1 MKKFFI
7 TLLILL
13 ALGGTA
19 FMFGWA
25 QFSVPPGQYGVINS
39 KTHGVDP
46 DLVQSGEFRWV
57 WYKLIPTNVKIAV
70 FKPEHTSFPINFG
83 SSLPSGMTYASF
95 AGLSNA
101 DFSWDIKGEINF
113 NIDPKRLPSLT
124 EAYNLAG
131 QDDLDAHLQ
140 TVAQNIESMLLRSL
154 SSARNDSDRLERIM
168 SGSPDIEIEMEI
180 LSFFPEIR
188 NFSFVIHSAK
198 YPDFVLYRQIRLL
211 YEEFLSSQREYVS
224 SSLARMAETN
234 IETQL
239 RFNELEKYGDLLTR
253 YPVLLEYMTIERDGN
268 VNR

>member
-1 MKKFFI
+1 
-7 TLLILL
+7 
-13 ALGGTA
+13 
-19 FMFGWA
+19 
-25 QFSVPPGQYGVINS
+25 
-39 KTHGVDP
+39 
-46 DLVQSGEFRWV
+46 
-57 WYKLIPTNVKIAV
+57 
-70 FKPEHTSFPINFG
+70 
-83 SSLPSGMTYASF
+83 MTYASF

-101 DFSWDIKGEINF
+101 DFSWDIRGEINF

-124 EAYNLAG
+124 QIHNLAG
-131 QDDLDAHLQ
+131 QEDLNAYLQ
-140 TVAQNIESMLLRSL
+140 NVGQNIESMLLRSL

-188 NFSFVIHSAK
+188 DFSFVIHSAK

-211 YEEFLSSQREYVS
+211 YEEFLSSQRSYVS

-234 IETQL
+234 IEAQL

-253 YPVLLEYMTIERDGN
+253 YPILLEYMAMENDNN